1 MSVSAQAVQKLRE
14 ITSAGILDCKKALES
29 SSGDQEKAIQFLREK
44 GKASAAKKAER
55 SAKEGVVCVWI
66 APEGKNGGMV
76 ELNCETDFV
85 ARTKEFQDLAK
96 TLAQQAAEQK
106 ISSSEDLKSLKLK
119 GSQETVD
126 SFIKEKVGKLGENII
141 IKKVISY
148 GGEKF
153 LIGNYVHAPYETALE
168 CGRLGVLMELTSNIS
183 NDSELSKITKELSMQ
198 VAATNPRWIKKE
210 DVPVEVVQKEKEIYM
225 RQCKESG
232 KPQTAWEKIIEG
244 KLKDFYKQ
252 FCLLEQNH
260 VRDSSGKTTVQSF
273 INTTA
278 QNFGGTLSIQKFARF
293 KLGEE

>member
-29 SSGDQEKAIQFLREK
+29 SSGDQDKAIQFLREK

-66 APEGKNGGMV
+66 TSEGKNGGMV

-96 TLAQQAAEQK
+96 NLAQQVAEEK
-106 ISSSEDLKSLKLK
+106 ISSSEDLKSKNLK
-119 GSQETVD
+119 GSEEAIISVL
-126 SFIKEKVGKLGENII
+126 KEKIGKLGENIV
-141 IKKVISY
+141 IKKAISL
-148 GGEKF
+148 GGDG
-153 LIGNYVHAPYETALE
+153 IVVGSYVHAPYDSSQE
-168 CGRLGVLMELTSNIS
+168 CGRLGVLMELTSNLKDA
-183 NDSELSKITKELSMQ
+183 NEFSKIAKELSMQ
-198 VAATNPRWIKKE
+198 VAATNPRWVKKE
-210 DVPVEVVQKEKEIYM
+210 DVPAECVQKEKEIY
-225 RQCKESG
+225 RQQCKESG
-232 KPQTAWEKIIEG
+232 KPEAAWEKIIDG

-260 VRDSSGKTTVQSF
+260 VRDSSGKTSVQSF
-273 INTTA
+273 INNTA
-278 QNFGGTLSIQKFARF
+278 QNLGAAISIQKFARF